1 MELGPNK
8 DDYGVLLFDR
18 IEASYPQSEESSV
31 DPNSFEFY
39 VVQPGDTLGDISKM
53 FYGSESQYTKLVRDN
68 GISED
73 ELLEIGRVLV
83 IRK

>member
-1 MELGPNK
+1 
-8 DDYGVLLFDR
+8 
-18 IEASYPQSEESSV
+18 V
-31 DPNSFEFY
+31 DPDSFEFY
-39 VVQPGDTLGDISKM
+39 VVQPGDTLADISKM